1 MTGSKKGELSKSKKR
16 TLNRAMVKK
25 RRKSQ
30 SQKRNLET
38 RAKVKSKSNGKKRD
52 EVTHSTGLVFFEP
65 KIMDRSF
72 QIGRFTFQPVNP
84 LNHNLNV
91 SKAFKDGEDYG
102 KYAPFRTRLVA
113 ELTTCEKDWE
123 NEVIGNERFTDL
135 DDEARFNLIAAFSS
149 DIILLL
155 RLRGFTNFIT
165 PFDITGSTFQELSGK
180 SKSVELNVRSVQSLI
195 DFLPTPNPTP
205 NPTPILPQMDDFEW
219 IENNILTINQLNR
232 DGRINFIHDV
242 YDVLNFPNMSVQLM
256 AIWSGIES
264 IILSEGKV
272 RESIKSRCAMILEED
287 EEKQKSRFKRIDKLY
302 DFRCKVIHGNE
313 NFNMLS
319 IIEDFDPSA
328 DGPKFS
334 GNTQKL
340 YESYQLLTDLLLKVL
355 ERGKFWTREELRE
368 IQENYPSRN
377 PM

>member
-1 MTGSKKGELSKSKKR
+1 MTGSKKREMSKSKKR
-16 TLNRAMVKK
+16 TLERAMVKK
-25 RRKSQ
+25 RHKSQ

-38 RAKVKSKSNGKKRD
+38 RAKIKSKSNAKKRD

-65 KIMDRSF
+65 KLMDRSI

-84 LNHNLNV
+84 FNDNLNV
-91 SKAFKDGEDYG
+91 SEAFKDVEDYG

-135 DDEARFNLIAAFSS
+135 DYKARFNLIAAFSS

-165 PFDITGSTFQELSGK
+165 PFDITGSTFQELNGK

-195 DFLPTPNPTP
+195 NFIPTP

-232 DGRINFIHDV
+232 DGRMNFIHDV

-287 EEKQKSRFKRIDKLY
+287 EEKQKSRFKRIGKLY
-302 DFRCKVIHGNE
+302 DFRCKVIHGDE

-319 IIEDFDPSA
+319 IIEDFDLSA

-368 IQENYPSRN
+368 IQDKYPFRN

>member
-1 MTGSKKGELSKSKKR
+1 MTGFKKGGMSKSQKK
-16 TLNRAMVKK
+16 NIESRAMVKK

-30 SQKRNLET
+30 SQKRNLES
-38 RAKVKSKSNGKKRD
+38 RAKVKSKSNAKKRD
-52 EVTHSTGLVFFEP
+52 EVTHSTGFVFYEP
-65 KIMDRSF
+65 EFAMNRSF

-84 LNHNLNV
+84 IIHNHNV
-91 SKAFKDGEDYG
+91 ADAFKKEDYG
-102 KYAPFRTRLVA
+102 KYAPFRTKLMA
-113 ELTTCEKDWE
+113 ELTTCEEDWV
-123 NEVIGNERFTDL
+123 NEVIGNERFKDL
-135 DDEARFNLIAAFSS
+135 DSEARFNLISAFSS

-165 PFDITGSTFQELSGK
+165 PFDITGSTFKELSGK
-180 SKSVELNVRSVQSLI
+180 SGSVELNVRSVQSMI
-195 DFLPTPNPTP
+195 DFLPSPNP
-205 NPTPILPQMDDFEW
+205 NPILPEMADFEW
-219 IENNILTINQLNR
+219 IKNNILTINQLNR
-232 DGRINFIHDV
+232 DGRMNFIHDV

-264 IILSEGKV
+264 IILSEGRV

-287 EEKQKSRFKRIDKLY
+287 EEKQKSRFKRIGKLY

-319 IIEDFDPSA
+319 IIEDFDLSA
-328 DGPKFS
+328 DVPKFS
-334 GNTQKL
+334 GNTQKF

>member
-1 MTGSKKGELSKSKKR
+1 MTGSKKGEMSKSQKR
-16 TLNRAMVKK
+16 TLERAMVKK

-38 RAKVKSKSNGKKRD
+38 RAKVKSKSNAKKRD

-65 KIMDRSF
+65 KLMDRSI
-72 QIGRFTFQPVNP
+72 QIGLFKFQPVNP
-84 LNHNLNV
+84 FNHNLNV
-91 SKAFKDGEDYG
+91 SEAFKDVEDYG
-102 KYAPFRTRLVA
+102 KYAPFRTRIVA

-135 DDEARFNLIAAFSS
+135 DSKARFNLIAAFSS

-165 PFDITGSTFQELSGK
+165 PFDITGSTFRELSGK

-195 DFLPTPNPTP
+195 DFLPTPNP
-205 NPTPILPQMDDFEW
+205 NPLLPQTDDFEW

-232 DGRINFIHDV
+232 DGRMNFIHDV

-287 EEKQKSRFKRIDKLY
+287 EEKQKSRFKRIGKLY

-319 IIEDFDPSA
+319 IIEDFDLSA

-340 YESYQLLTDLLLKVL
+340 HESYQLLTDLLLKVL
-355 ERGKFWTREELRE
+355 ERGKFWTRKELRE
-368 IQENYPSRN
+368 IQEKYPSRN
-377 PM
+377 PI

>member
-1 MTGSKKGELSKSKKR
+1 MTGSKKGRLSKSQKR
-16 TLNRAMVKK
+16 SLERAMVKK

-30 SQKRNLET
+30 SQKRNLES
-38 RAKVKSKSNGKKRD
+38 RAKVKSKSNAKKRD

-65 KIMDRSF
+65 ILMDKSF

-84 LNHNLNV
+84 FNHNLNV
-91 SKAFKDGEDYG
+91 ADAFKDEEDYG
-102 KYAPFRTRLVA
+102 RYAPFRTRLVA

-135 DDEARFNLIAAFSS
+135 DSKARFNLIAAFSS

-180 SKSVELNVRSVQSLI
+180 SKSVKLNVRLVQSLT
-195 DFLPTPNPTP
+195 DFIPAPNQNLIFPG
-205 NPTPILPQMDDFEW
+205 MDDFEW
-219 IENNILTINQLNR
+219 IEKNTLTINQLNR
-232 DGRINFIHDV
+232 EGRMNFIHDV
-242 YDVLNFPNMSVQLM
+242 YDVLNFPNVSVQVM

-264 IILSEGKV
+264 IILSEGRV

-287 EEKQKSRFKRIDKLY
+287 EEKQKSRFKRIGELY

-313 NFNMLS
+313 NFNLLTV
-319 IIEDFDPSA
+319 IEESESTK
-328 DGPKFS
+328 KFC
-334 GNTQKL
+334 
-340 YESYQLLTDLLLKVL
+340 ESYQLLTDLLLKVL
-355 ERGKFWTREELRE
+355 ERGRFWTREELRE
-368 IQENYPSRN
+368 IQEKYPS
-377 PM
+377 